1 MERGIDRRDFLKASA
16 ATGAI
21 LLAGHAMLSFADIA
35 SATELPPIPLS
46 KPQPQ
51 TDGGNPA
58 LQLLQKRAS
67 SRELSPQ
74 PLPPEILSEL
84 LWAAF
89 GINRA
94 DGRRTAPTASNRQ
107 DMDIYVI
114 LAQGC
119 YLYDPKANRLNP
131 VAAGDL
137 RGPAGTQPFA
147 GQAPVNLI
155 YVCDYSRMS
164 NIPEES
170 KILFS
175 GVHTG
180 AISENVYLY
189 CASRGLATV
198 VRASID
204 KAALAKA
211 MKLRPEQKIT
221 LGQPVGYPRK

>member
-1 MERGIDRRDFLKASA
+1 MERKMQRREFLKASA

-21 LLAGHAMLSFADIA
+21 LLAGNAILSFADIA
-35 SATELPPIPLS
+35 TAAELRPIQLS
-46 KPQPQ
+46 KPQA
-51 TDGGNPA
+51 DGSNPA

-74 PLPPEILSEL
+74 PLPAEILSEL

-89 GINRA
+89 GINRV

-114 LAQGC
+114 LAGGC
-119 YLYDPKANRLNP
+119 YLYDAQANRLNP
-131 VAAGDL
+131 VAAEDL
-137 RGPAGTQPFA
+137 RGLAGTQPFA
-147 GQAPVNLI
+147 KDAPVNLI

-164 NIPEES
+164 NVPEET

-175 GVHTG
+175 GAHTG
-180 AISENVYLY
+180 AIAENVYLY
-189 CASRGLATV
+189 CAARGLATV

-204 KAALAKA
+204 RAALAKA

-221 LGQPVGYPRK
+221 LGQPVGYPKK

>member
-1 MERGIDRRDFLKASA
+1 MERKIQRREFLKASA
-16 ATGAI
+16 TTGAI
-21 LLAGHAMLSFADIA
+21 LLAGNAVLSFPDIA
-35 SATELPPIPLS
+35 LAAEPQSIQLS

-51 TDGGNPA
+51 SDGNPA

-67 SRELSPQ
+67 SRELGPR
-74 PLPPEILSEL
+74 PLPAEILSEL

-119 YLYDPKANRLNP
+119 YLYDAQANRLNP
-131 VAAGDL
+131 VVAEDL
-137 RGPAGTQPFA
+137 RGLAGTQPFA
-147 GQAPVNLI
+147 KDAPVNLI
-155 YVCDYSRMS
+155 YVCDYSRMG
-164 NIPEES
+164 NVPEET

-175 GVHTG
+175 GAHTG
-180 AISENVYLY
+180 AICENVYLY
-189 CASRGLATV
+189 CAAKGLATV

-204 KAALAKA
+204 RAALAKA

-221 LGQPVGYPRK
+221 LGQPVGYPKI

>member
-1 MERGIDRRDFLKASA
+1 MERKIQRREFLKASA
-16 ATGAI
+16 ATGTI
-21 LLAGHAMLSFADIA
+21 LLAGNAVLSFPDIA
-35 SATELPPIPLS
+35 MAAEPQSIQLS

-51 TDGGNPA
+51 TNGNPA
-58 LQLLQKRAS
+58 LLLLQKRAS
-67 SRELSPQ
+67 SRELSPR
-74 PLPPEILSEL
+74 PLPAEILSEL

-119 YLYDPKANRLNP
+119 YLYDAKANRLNP
-131 VAAGDL
+131 VAAEDL
-137 RGPAGTQPFA
+137 RGLAGTQPFA
-147 GQAPVNLI
+147 RDAPVNLI

-164 NIPEES
+164 NVPEET

-175 GVHTG
+175 GTHTG
-180 AISENVYLY
+180 AIAENVYLY
-189 CASRGLATV
+189 CTARGLATV

-204 KAALAKA
+204 RAALAKA

-221 LGQPVGYPRK
+221 LGQPVGYPKM